1 MLGIIYLLTVL
12 NSFDT
17 LIIYN
22 HILKVNMLTKRQK
35 ELLDFLKKYI
45 AKHGYSPSLEEIAE
59 HFNLSSLSTVHYHL
73 SRLEQAGLISR
84 YDFLPR
90 SIQIE
95 DRTDAP
101 LTQIPLLGLIAAGEP
116 IEAIEEPESIAVPKS
131 MLAPSGNHYALR
143 VRGDSMID
151 EGIFDGDA
159 VVVRKQDTVENGEVI
174 VALINGNEAT
184 LKKIYRERGRFRLQ
198 PANPRL
204 KPIFVRELI
213 IQGKVTGVLRS
224 LKNEQKELESA
235 DLFSDSIEVRYAEK
249 TPYPYRKQLG
259 QFFTPFPIADL
270 MTSWILKNKPRNLL
284 DPACGTGVFERSVFK
299 YASELIKVSAYDIDK
314 KMIEICERIS
324 PAMGTLKIELLQQDY
339 LSTEW
344 SSKYDAIICNP
355 PYLKHHH
362 IKDKYKYISVF
373 REKLSRAFGLNT
385 NIYSLFL
392 IKSLSQLAEGGRM
405 AFITPSEF
413 LNANYGVEVKRFL
426 VNSKKWRYLIV
437 FDFKMSVFNGATTT
451 ACITL
456 FENAPSSD
464 QLTFV
469 KVKNEKGI
477 EEVKALIDKK
487 ATDDFVSPYVEVFSR
502 HFKDLEP
509 EIKWKQY
516 FEKQHQSS
524 LLVPFTKYAKVMRGI
539 ATGANDYFTFS
550 ERDLER
556 FSIQKKYV
564 VPCLTKANH
573 VPQNI
578 FTEDDFKR
586 LVSQNKKTYLL
597 YVNGKTVDE
606 SLKNY
611 LKAGEVKGVHKK
623 YLTSHRSPWWL
634 TEERKPA
641 PILVIVFGRKG
652 LRFVKNETEVR
663 NLTCF
668 HSIYPTSQGEKF
680 INVLMAFLITD
691 TAQKILGAEKREYGN
706 GLEKFEP
713 NDINKGLIIDF
724 EKIPSD
730 IVSQIENIYEGW
742 RNAAVE
748 KQDDRKYKHQLDN
761 IFKRL
766 LSQFKGVPRRNTT
779 GQLAL
784 QLG

>member
-1 MLGIIYLLTVL
+1 
-12 NSFDT
+12 
-17 LIIYN
+17 
-22 HILKVNMLTKRQK
+22 MLTKRQK
-35 ELLDFLKKYI
+35 EILDFLKKYI
-45 AKHGYSPSLEEIAE
+45 TKHGYSPSLEEIAG

-95 DRTDAP
+95 EHTNAP
-101 LTQIPLLGLIAAGEP
+101 LVQIPLLGLIAAGEP
-116 IEAIEEPESIAVPKS
+116 IEAIEEPEAISVPKS
-131 MLAPSGNHYALR
+131 MLATSGNHYALR

-159 VVVRKQDTVENGEVI
+159 VVIRKQDTAENGEVI

-198 PANPRL
+198 PANPKL

-224 LKNEQKELESA
+224 LENEQKELERA
-235 DLFSDSIEVRYAEK
+235 DLFSDAIEMQYAEK

-259 QFFTPFPIADL
+259 QFFTPFSIADL
-270 MTSWILKNKPRNLL
+270 MTSWILKNKPKNLL

-299 YASELIKVSAYDIDK
+299 YTSGPIKVSAYDIDK
-314 KMIEICERIS
+314 KMIDICERLS
-324 PAMGTLKIELLQQDY
+324 PAMGLLKMELFQQDY

-344 SSKYDAIICNP
+344 SPTYDAVICNP

-362 IKDKYKYISVF
+362 IKDKYKYISLF
-373 REKLSRAFGLNT
+373 REKLNRAFSLNT

-413 LNANYGVEVKRFL
+413 LNANYGVEVKRHL
-426 VNSKKWRYLIV
+426 VSSGKWRYLIV

-456 FENAPSSD
+456 FEDMPSQD
-464 QLTFV
+464 RLTFI

-477 EEVKALIDKK
+477 EEAKALINKG
-487 ATDDFVSPYVEVFSR
+487 ATDEFTSQSVEVFSKP
-502 HFKDLEP
+502 FKDLEP

-550 ERDLER
+550 AKDLEK
-556 FSIQKKYV
+556 FEIDKKYV

-578 FTEDDFKR
+578 FTQGDFRR

-597 YVNGKTVDE
+597 YVNGQSIDA
-606 SLKNY
+606 SLKKY
-611 LKAGEVKGVHKK
+611 LDAGEVKGIDKK

-668 HSIYPTSQGEKF
+668 HSVYPTSQGEKF

-724 EKIPSD
+724 EKLPPEVISK
-730 IVSQIENIYEGW
+730 IENVYEEW
-742 RNAAVE
+742 RKAAVE
-748 KQDDRKYKHQLDN
+748 KQDDEKYKNQLDN
-761 IFKRL
+761 IFKSL
-766 LSQFKGVPRRNTT
+766 LNQFKGTPRRNLTS
-779 GQLAL
+779 QLAL

>member
-1 MLGIIYLLTVL
+1 
-12 NSFDT
+12 
-17 LIIYN
+17 
-22 HILKVNMLTKRQK
+22 MLTKRQK
-35 ELLDFLKKYI
+35 EILDFLKKYI
-45 AKHGYSPSLEEIAE
+45 AKSGYSPSLEEIAV

-95 DRTDAP
+95 KRVDTP
-101 LTQIPLLGLIAAGEP
+101 LVQIPLLGLIAAGEP
-116 IEAIEEPESIAVPKS
+116 IEVIEEPETISVPKS
-131 MLAPSGNHYALR
+131 LLSASGNHYALR

-159 VVVRKQDTVENGEVI
+159 VVIKKQDTAENGEVA

-224 LKNEQKELESA
+224 LENEQKEAETA
-235 DLFSDSIEVRYAEK
+235 DLFSDKIEIQYAEK

-259 QFFTPFPIADL
+259 QFFTPFTVADL
-270 MTSWILKNKPRNLL
+270 MTTWVLKNKPASLL

-299 YASELIKVSAYDIDK
+299 HTSEPIKVTAYDIDK
-314 KMIEICERIS
+314 KMIDICERIS
-324 PAMGTLKIELLQQDY
+324 PAMGTLKMELLQQDY

-344 SSKYDAIICNP
+344 QSKYDAIICNP

-362 IKDKYKYISVF
+362 IKDKYKYISIF
-373 REKLSRAFGLNT
+373 REKLNRALGLNT

-392 IKSLSQLAEGGRM
+392 IKSLSQLAKGGRM

-413 LNANYGVEVKRFL
+413 LNSNYGVEVKRHL
-426 VNSKKWRYLIV
+426 IESRKWRYLIV

-456 FENAPSSD
+456 FENTPSD

-469 KVKNEKGI
+469 KIKNEKGI
-477 EEVKALIDKK
+477 EKAKNLIDKGS
-487 ATDDFVSPYVEVFSR
+487 ADNSTSSLVEVFS
-502 HFKDLEP
+502 KPLKELEP

-524 LLVPFTKYAKVMRGI
+524 LLVPFTKYARVMRGI

-550 ERDLER
+550 EKDLEKFKIDR
-556 FSIQKKYV
+556 KYV

-573 VPQNI
+573 VPKNI
-578 FTEDDFKR
+578 FTKDGFKK
-586 LVSQNKKTYLL
+586 LATQNKKTYLL
-597 YVNGKTVDE
+597 YVNGKVIDE
-606 SLKNY
+606 NLKKY
-611 LKAGEVKGVHKK
+611 LDAGESKGIHNK
-623 YLTSHRSPWWL
+623 YLTSHRTPWWL
-634 TEERKPA
+634 TEERMPA

-652 LRFVKNETEVR
+652 LRFVRNETEVR

-668 HSIYPTSQGEKF
+668 HSIYPTADGQKF
-680 INVLMAFLITD
+680 INVLMAFLITEI
-691 TAQKILGAEKREYGN
+691 AQKILGAEKREYGN

-724 EKIPSD
+724 ERLSLESISK
-730 IVSQIENIYEGW
+730 IENVYKEW
-742 RNAAVE
+742 RKSAIE
-748 KQDDRKYKHQLDN
+748 KQDDTKYRAKLDD
-761 IFKRL
+761 IFRDL
-766 LSQFKGVPRRNTT
+766 LKQFKGEPRRNVSN
-779 GQLAL
+779 QLAF

>member
-1 MLGIIYLLTVL
+1 
-12 NSFDT
+12 
-17 LIIYN
+17 
-22 HILKVNMLTKRQK
+22 MLTKRQK
-35 ELLDFLKKYI
+35 EILDFLKKYI
-45 AKHGYSPSLEEIAE
+45 AKQGYSPSLEEVAD
-59 HFNLSSLSTVHYHL
+59 HFHLSSLSTVHYHL

-95 DRTDAP
+95 ERTDTP
-101 LTQIPLLGLIAAGEP
+101 LVQIPLLGLIAAGEP
-116 IEAIEEPESIAVPKS
+116 IEAIEEPEAISVPKS
-131 MLAPSGNHYALR
+131 MLSASGNHYALK
-143 VRGDSMID
+143 VQGDSMID

-159 VVVRKQDTVENGEVI
+159 VVIRKQDIAENGEVI

-184 LKKIYRERGRFRLQ
+184 LKKIYREQGRFRLQ
-198 PANPRL
+198 PANPRH
-204 KPIFVRELI
+204 KSIYVRELI

-224 LKNEQKELESA
+224 FENEQKKFGST
-235 DLFSDSIEVRYAEK
+235 DLFSDTIEIQYTEK
-249 TPYPYRKQLG
+249 TPYSYRKQLG
-259 QFFTPFPIADL
+259 QFFTPFPIADV
-270 MTSWILKNKPRNLL
+270 MTTWLLKNKPTSLL
-284 DPACGTGVFERSVFK
+284 DPACGTGVFERNVFK
-299 YASELIKVSAYDIDK
+299 HTDGHITVTAYDIDK
-314 KMIEICERIS
+314 KMIDICERIA
-324 PAMGTLKIELLQQDY
+324 PAMGTLKMELLQQDY

-344 SSKYDAIICNP
+344 SSKYDAILCNP

-362 IKDKYKYISVF
+362 IKDKYKYISTF
-373 REKLSRAFGLNT
+373 REKLSRVFGLNT

-413 LNANYGVEVKRFL
+413 LNANYGVEVKRHL
-426 VNSKKWRYLIV
+426 INSKKWRYLIV

-456 FENAPSSD
+456 FENTSSSD
-464 QLTFV
+464 QFTFI

-477 EEVKALIDKK
+477 EEAKTLIDKEV
-487 ATDDFVSPYVEVFSR
+487 ADDFVSPSIEVFSR
-502 HFKDLEP
+502 SFEDLKP

-524 LLVPFTKYAKVMRGI
+524 LLVPFSKYAKVMRGI
-539 ATGANDYFTFS
+539 ATGANDYFTFN
-550 ERDLER
+550 EKDLEK
-556 FSIQKKYV
+556 FKIDKKYLV
-564 VPCLTKANH
+564 SCLTKANH

-578 FTEDDFKR
+578 FAKEDFEK

-597 YVNGKTVDE
+597 YVNGKGVDGR
-606 SLKNY
+606 LRNY
-611 LKAGEVKGVHKK
+611 LDIGESKGIHKK
-623 YLTSHRSPWWL
+623 YLTSHRNPWWL

-652 LRFVKNETEVR
+652 LRFVRNETEAR

-668 HSIYPTSQGEKF
+668 HSIYPTAQGKKF

-691 TAQKILGAEKREYGN
+691 IAQKILGAEKREYGN

-724 EKIPSD
+724 EKLSPETISK
-730 IVSQIENIYEGW
+730 IESTYKEW
-742 RNAAVE
+742 RKVAIDT
-748 KQDDRKYKHQLDN
+748 QDDKKYKDQLDD
-761 IFKRL
+761 IFKGL
-766 LSQFKGVPRRNTT
+766 LNQFKGEPRRNLTS
-779 GQLAL
+779 QLAL

>member
-1 MLGIIYLLTVL
+1 MI
-12 NSFDT
+12 
-17 LIIYN
+17 
-22 HILKVNMLTKRQK
+22 TKRQK
-35 ELLDFLKKYI
+35 EILDFLKKYI
-45 AKHGYSPSLEEIAE
+45 AKHSYSPSFEEIAG

-73 SRLEQAGLISR
+73 SRLEQSGLISR

-95 DRTDAP
+95 ERTDTP
-101 LTQIPLLGLIAAGEP
+101 LVQIPLFGLIAAGEP
-116 IEAIEEPESIAVPKS
+116 IEAVEESETISVPKS
-131 MLAPSGNHYALR
+131 LLSASGNHYALR

-151 EGIFDGDA
+151 EGVFDGDA
-159 VVVRKQDTVENGEVI
+159 VVIKKQDTAENGEVV

-224 LKNEQKELESA
+224 LESEQKETEGA
-235 DLFSDSIEVRYAEK
+235 DLFSDMIEIQYTEK

-270 MTSWILKNKPRNLL
+270 MTTWVLKNKPASLL

-299 YASELIKVSAYDIDK
+299 HTSELVKVTAYDIDK
-314 KMIEICERIS
+314 KMIDICERIS
-324 PAMGTLKIELLQQDY
+324 PAMGTLKMELLQRDY
-339 LSTEW
+339 LLTEW
-344 SSKYDAIICNP
+344 QSKYDAIICNP

-362 IKDKYKYISVF
+362 IKDKYKYISIF
-373 REKLSRAFGLNT
+373 REKLNRAFGLNT

-413 LNANYGVEVKRFL
+413 LNSNYGVEVKRHL
-426 VNSKKWRYLIV
+426 IDSRKWRYLIV

-456 FENAPSSD
+456 FENAPAD
-464 QLTFV
+464 QLTFI

-477 EEVKALIDKK
+477 EEVKNLIDKGI
-487 ATDDFVSPYVEVFSR
+487 THNFTSPALEVFSKPL
-502 HFKDLEP
+502 KDLEP

-524 LLVPFTKYAKVMRGI
+524 LLVPFTKYARVMRGI

-550 ERDLER
+550 KKDLDK
-556 FSIQKKYV
+556 FQIDKKYV

-573 VPQNI
+573 VPRNI
-578 FTEDDFKR
+578 FTEDDFEK
-586 LVSQNKKTYLL
+586 LISQNKKAYLL
-597 YVNGKTVDE
+597 YVNGKGIDE
-606 SLKNY
+606 YLKNY
-611 LKAGEVKGVHKK
+611 FDIGESKGIHKK

-634 TEERKPA
+634 TEERRPA

-652 LRFVKNETEVR
+652 LRFMRNETELR

-668 HSIYPTSQGEKF
+668 HSIYPSANGEKF
-680 INVLMAFLITD
+680 INILMAFLITE

-713 NDINKGLIIDF
+713 NDINKGLVIDF
-724 EKIPSD
+724 EKLSPEI
-730 IVSQIENIYEGW
+730 IFKIEGIYKEW
-742 RNAAVE
+742 RKAARE
-748 KQDDRKYKHQLDN
+748 KQDDENYKNKLDD
-761 IFKRL
+761 IFSGL
-766 LSQFKGVPRRNTT
+766 LKQFKGEPRRNLAS
-779 GQLAL
+779 QLAL